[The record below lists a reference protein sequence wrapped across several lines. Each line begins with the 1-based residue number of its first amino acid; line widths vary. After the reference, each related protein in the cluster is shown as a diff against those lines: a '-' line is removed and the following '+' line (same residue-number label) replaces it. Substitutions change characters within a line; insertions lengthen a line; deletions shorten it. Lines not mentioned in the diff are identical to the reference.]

1 MEVVID
7 NLPVILRGFA
17 KTLQLLGASA
27 LIAVVLGVVL
37 AAMRVAPVAVMR
49 GVGTAYVN
57 VFRNTPL
64 LLLFLITTQGIPVVV
79 KGLSFFT
86 LAVAALSL
94 YTAAFICEAVRSGI
108 NAVNV
113 GQAEAARAVGMTFG
127 QTMTTIVLPQA
138 VRSVIP
144 PLASIL
150 IALTK
155 NTAIAEVFGITEA
168 TYRLDDLGRQF
179 PGSLYWLFAGISLG
193 YILIVFSISGIGQ
206 VLERRLVVLR

>member
-1 MEVVID
+1 MGVLLD
-7 NLPVILRGFA
+7 NLPTILRGFV
-17 KTLQLLGASA
+17 KTLELLGVSA
-27 LIAVVLGVVL
+27 VIAVLLGVLL

-49 GVGTAYVN
+49 GIGTAYVN
-57 VFRNTPL
+57 TFRNIPL
-64 LLLFLITTQGIPVVV
+64 LLLFLITTQGIPVVI
-79 KGLSFFT
+79 KGQSFFT
-86 LAVAALSL
+86 LGVLALSL

-179 PGSLYWLFAGISLG
+179 PASLYWLFFGISLG
-193 YILIVFSISGIGQ
+193 YILIVFAISGIAQ

>member
-49 GVGTAYVN
+49 GVGTTYVN
-57 VFRNTPL
+57 VFRNIPL
-64 LLLFLITTQGIPVVV
+64 LLLFLITTQGVPVVV

-108 NAVNV
+108 NSVNV
-113 GQAEAARAVGMTFG
+113 GQAEAARAVGMTFS
-127 QTMTTIVLPQA
+127 QTMTSIVLPQA